1 MFGAGGRTGVRGT
14 EQEGGPMNV
23 TGRIERAIASL
34 LDNATR
40 LQGPAVE
47 ANVARLRRAH
57 PGETP
62 QQIVDRLERTFLTAV
77 TGSGGAAGAAAAVPG
92 IGTAGAI
99 AAVGAEA
106 AFFLEASALFTL
118 AVASVHGIPIEDH
131 ERRRALVLAV
141 ALGTAGMEIVEKA
154 VGVTRKHWGS
164 LLSGTLPTQTVA
176 GMNQTLLRTFVTK
189 YVARR
194 SALIL
199 GKLVPAGIGA
209 AIGGV
214 GNRAIG
220 RGVVEN
226 ARDAFGPAP
235 AQWAITVEHY
245 PQRV

>member
-1 MFGAGGRTGVRGT
+1 
-14 EQEGGPMNV
+14 MNV

-57 PGETP
+57 PGENP

-118 AVASVHGIPIEDH
+118 AVASVHGIPIENH

-154 VGVTRKHWGS
+154 VGVTRKNWGS

-189 YVARR
+189 YAARR